1 MSLAADMGTG
11 RAGYMFTRTCR
22 LPTAGAIQAGRA
34 NSKMR
39 WRRRHDAMNYNHG
52 AVAQRRSRAS
62 GLTRPLAEAI
72 RGFGLGFVAVSVP
85 PFRCGFQ

>member
-52 AVAQRRSRAS
+52 AFGKVPTATSQATGQHSDRVEAVRPQRRFPR
-62 GLTRPLAEAI
+62 E
-72 RGFGLGFVAVSVP
+72 
-85 PFRCGFQ
+85 